1 MNVEPTLCFEEKLFY
16 LGHLVNVGRSH
27 SGVCGHDA
35 IAAAGV
41 ARA

>member
-1 MNVEPTLCFEEKLFY
+1 MNVESALRFGGERFY
-16 LGHLVNVGRSH
+16 NWRLLNVGRGH
-27 SGVCGHDA
+27 SRLCAHDA